1 MGAGAISPKR
11 RFRFWPL
18 LLLGLLFCFLGFGGL
33 WLSDSSWLALG
44 HVEVEGLQEL
54 SKEELLVIAGIG
66 EPVNLLRVRPEL
78 LQHRLEQDLRIRRA
92 EVERKFPWNLRIAV
106 EERRPLAYVTAAYG
120 ILAIDRDGTVL
131 NVQRY
136 LKDMRWPFITGISAG
151 QEYIG
156 DKLSQPQ
163 VIMALQFLDRL
174 DAKTLEKVSEVHFV
188 TSEKMQ
194 LYLLSGAKV
203 RLGDGTKMT
212 EKAQK
217 VQELVEQLGD
227 KLERVDYFDVSFA
240 TPVIKFK
247 P

>member
-1 MGAGAISPKR
+1 
-11 RFRFWPL
+11 
-18 LLLGLLFCFLGFGGL
+18 
-33 WLSDSSWLALG
+33 
-44 HVEVEGLQEL
+44 
-54 SKEELLVIAGIG
+54 
-66 EPVNLLRVRPEL
+66 
-78 LQHRLEQDLRIRRA
+78 
-92 EVERKFPWNLRIAV
+92 
-106 EERRPLAYVTAAYG
+106 
-120 ILAIDRDGTVL
+120 
-131 NVQRY
+131 
-136 LKDMRWPFITGISAG
+136 
-151 QEYIG
+151 
-156 DKLSQPQ
+156 
-163 VIMALQFLDRL
+163 MALQFLDRL

-212 EKAQK
+212 EKAQQ